1 MAWSFQIMA
10 NTSNQIK
17 QNPRALCQ
25 VYFTLAK
32 RWAKFSF
39 ICKLVGFLVG
49 VLTVMIPLVPTYA
62 PVLVFVLA
70 ILADWLA
77 WRSDNYKGIAEALL
91 RKLDGHDS
99 FGWALSKAELSDLLM
114 RSPLRVNKLVVAK
127 ALSGEY
133 FASKEPPGT
142 KRALENL
149 QESAWWSKHLSERMG
164 NYYLVGTCLL
174 VGIAILVLLISVQ
187 AIDNTQTLSSL
198 GRVVTS
204 ALTLVFSLN
213 LFRSVLGY
221 QNFSTKAGQI
231 EKVVENLL
239 VSQGVQESEAIKLMS
254 EYQLIRASAP
264 LIPTWLWNRM
274 ENELNATWKQYRQ

>member
-1 MAWSFQIMA
+1 MA

-114 RSPLRVNKLVVAK
+114 RSPLRVNKLVVTK

-187 AIDNTQTLSSL
+187 AIDNTQTLFSL

-221 QNFSTKAGQI
+221 QSFSTKAGQI
-231 EKVVENLL
+231 EKAVENLL

>member
-1 MAWSFQIMA
+1 MA
-10 NTSNQIK
+10 NASNQVK

-32 RWAKFSF
+32 RWARFSF

-70 ILADWLA
+70 VLADWLA
-77 WRSDNYKGIAEALL
+77 WRSDAYKGIAEALL

-114 RSPLRVNKLVVAK
+114 RSPLGADKLVVAK
-127 ALSGEY
+127 GLSGEY

-149 QESAWWSKHLSERMG
+149 QESAWWSKHLSERMSS
-164 NYYLVGTCLL
+164 YYLVGTCLL

-187 AIDNTQTLSSL
+187 TIDNTQTLSSL

-221 QNFSTKAGQI
+221 QSFSTKAGQI
-231 EKVVENLL
+231 EKTTESLL
-239 VSQGVQESEAIKLMS
+239 ANSGVQESEAIKLMS

>member
-1 MAWSFQIMA
+1 MA
-10 NTSNQIK
+10 NTSNQVK

-32 RWAKFSF
+32 RWARFSF
-39 ICKLVGFLVG
+39 ISKLIGFLVG
-49 VLTVMIPLVPTYA
+49 VLTVTIPLVPTYA
-62 PVLVFVLA
+62 PVFVFVLA
-70 ILADWLA
+70 VLADWLA
-77 WRSDNYKGIAEALL
+77 WRSEAYKGIAEALL

-114 RSPLRVNKLVVAK
+114 RSPLRVDKLVVAK

-164 NYYLVGTCLL
+164 NYYLIGTCLL
-174 VGIAILVLLISVQ
+174 VCIAILVLLISVQ
-187 AIDNTQTLSSL
+187 TIDNTQTLSSL

-221 QNFSTKAGQI
+221 QSFSIKAGQI
-231 EKVVENLL
+231 EKFAENLL
-239 VSQGVQESEAIKLMS
+239 VSSGIQESEAIKLMS